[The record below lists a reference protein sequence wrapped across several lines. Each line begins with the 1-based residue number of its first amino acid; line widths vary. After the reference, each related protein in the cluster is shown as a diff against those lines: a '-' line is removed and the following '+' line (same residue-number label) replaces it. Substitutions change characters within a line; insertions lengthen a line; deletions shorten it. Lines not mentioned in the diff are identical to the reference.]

1 MENEVMEK
9 ISSFIV
15 DECKEFWDISGSVF
29 DFLFME
35 GRYQSFNGYNELLKA
50 FMEFRHTYDQAFLK
64 FIAEIEDIEKQINTE
79 EHL

>member
-1 MENEVMEK
+1 
-9 ISSFIV
+9 
-15 DECKEFWDISGSVF
+15 
-29 DFLFME
+29 ME